1 MTDTTENKPDLEAM
15 QAQLAAAQKAAEE
28 AQSALQKLEANNKAL
43 LAEKLEAKRA
53 ADEAALAAA
62 KKSGDVEA
70 LEKSWSEKL
79 KQIESEKENQLSG
92 LKSMLD
98 SVTRGAT
105 AATIA
110 AEIFGQHADLMRPH
124 VDGRLRTEIIE
135 GKPQV
140 RVVDPNGNLTAL
152 TVDDLKNEFKNNA
165 KFAPFVVGSR
175 ASGGQPVSSGQGGSN
190 TITRSAFDQLGPIQR
205 AEYIKG
211 GGKVIAG

>member
-1 MTDTTENKPDLEAM
+1 MSDNTENKPDLEAM
-15 QAQLAAAQKAAEE
+15 QAQLAQAQKAAEE

-43 LAEKLEAKRA
+43 LAEKLEAKKA
-53 ADEAALAAA
+53 AEDAALAAA

-70 LEKSWSEKL
+70 LEKSWAEKL

-98 SVTRGAT
+98 NVTRGAT

-110 AEIFGQHADLMRPH
+110 AELFGQHAELMRPH
-124 VDGRLRTEIIE
+124 LDGRLRTEIID

-140 RVVDPNGNLTAL
+140 RVVDQNGNLSAMTL
-152 TVDDLKNEFKNNA
+152 DDLKNEFKNSA
-165 KFAPFVVGSR
+165 RFAPFVVGSR
-175 ASGGQPVSSGQGGSN
+175 ASGGHPAGKAGGGDQ
-190 TITRSAFDQLGPIQR
+190 TVTRSAFDAMGPIQR
-205 AEYIKG
+205 AEFMKA